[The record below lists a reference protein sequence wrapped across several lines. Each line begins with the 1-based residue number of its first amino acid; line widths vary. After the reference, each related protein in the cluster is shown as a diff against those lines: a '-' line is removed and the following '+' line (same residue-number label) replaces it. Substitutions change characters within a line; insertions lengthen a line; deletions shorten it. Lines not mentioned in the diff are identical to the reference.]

1 MMKKLAA
8 HDGSAVLI
16 LDRDRD
22 RATVSASAFATA
34 NRLVMTGGDAVV
46 GALVGRRMALSAL
59 VTEAQIAGQFS
70 FDGLDA
76 VAEVRKT
83 VPSCRIVV
91 TGEHL
96 PDSVAHEAVRRGA
109 SDVVLRP
116 FDTRDFR
123 TRLGLGAAANEGMI
137 LHIPTVE
144 EFIASE
150 SLSPAFQPIVDLKNT
165 DRGVGFES

>member
-1 MMKKLAA
+1 MMKNLAA

-46 GALVGRRMALSAL
+46 GALVGRRMALTAM
-59 VTEAQIAGQFS
+59 VTEAQIAGRFS

-76 VAEVRKT
+76 VADVRKT

-96 PDSVAHEAVRRGA
+96 PDSVADEAVRRGA

-116 FDTRDFR
+116 FDSASFRD
-123 TRLGLGAAANEGMI
+123 RLGLRARTSEGMI
-137 LHIPTVE
+137 L
-144 EFIASE
+144 
-150 SLSPAFQPIVDLKNT
+150 
-165 DRGVGFES
+165 